1 VTQFNLSA
9 LGLVLKS
16 TTVLTEILAAQPQKK
31 EDKERQ
37 EEEAKNCDA
46 AEQALMDLYEVVM
59 QDFMIDPDLRYK
71 YANLP
76 DLQAA
81 KQDGLLFNDLKWP
94 TVQEKADVDRL
105 NYILTIKDSAL
116 NVPRNLEARRRLQY
130 FTTSLFMTMPAP
142 PAVRKMFSFR
152 SVVHGLLYIELEYR
166 RVSVNANPQSA
177 IPQTPSARP

>member
-1 VTQFNLSA
+1 VIQFKLSA

-16 TTVLTEILAAQPQKK
+16 TTVLTEILAAELKKK
-31 EDKERQ
+31 EDKERK

-59 QDFMIDPDLRYK
+59 QDFMFDPDLRYK

-81 KQDGLLFNDLKWP
+81 KQDGRLFSDLKWP
-94 TVQEKADVDRL
+94 TEQEKADVDRL

-166 RVSVNANPQSA
+166 RVCVNPK
-177 IPQTPSARP
+177 P

>member
-1 VTQFNLSA
+1 
-9 LGLVLKS
+9 LVFFQHVFFVFDF
-16 TTVLTEILAAQPQKK
+16 VL
-31 EDKERQ
+31 
-37 EEEAKNCDA
+37 
-46 AEQALMDLYEVVM
+46 
-59 QDFMIDPDLRYK
+59 FFF
-71 YANLP
+71 
-76 DLQAA
+76 LQ
-81 KQDGLLFNDLKWP
+81 
-94 TVQEKADVDRL
+94 KADVDRL